1 MPIIKYTRK
10 IEIEVHA
17 ASGKNI
23 PQSTAIIAQIQK
35 AIIRLFFLNKYF
47 LELIMA

>member
-1 MPIIKYTRK
+1 MPSIKYTRK

-17 ASGKNI
+17 ALGKYI
-23 PQSTAIIAQIQK
+23 PQNTAIIAQIQK
-35 AIIRLFFLNKYF
+35 TIIRLFFLKKYF